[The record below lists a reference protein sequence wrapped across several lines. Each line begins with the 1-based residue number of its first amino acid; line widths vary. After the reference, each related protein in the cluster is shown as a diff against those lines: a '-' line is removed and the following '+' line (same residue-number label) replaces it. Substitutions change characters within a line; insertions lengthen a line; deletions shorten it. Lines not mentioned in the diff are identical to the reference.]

1 MAKKTTKTTRNMKVL
16 EQSGYKYKP
25 TPAIMLKGQW
35 LAEFGFDIA
44 TQVQVQCEDGRL
56 VITKAEQY
64 QEPETE
70 QLKVAEK
77 KGAYGKRNGG
87 RKA

>member
-35 LAEFGFDIA
+35 LSEFGFDIA
-44 TQVQVQCEDGRL
+44 TQVQVQCEEGRL
-56 VITKAEQY
+56 IITKAAQY
-64 QEPETE
+64 PEAGTE
-70 QLKVAEK
+70 QLKIAEK
-77 KGAYGKRNGG
+77 KGGYGKRNGG
-87 RKA
+87 SKA

>member
-35 LAEFGFDIA
+35 LAEFGFEIFFYFFVDILSTNA
-44 TQVQVQCEDGRL
+44 QIVMIE
-56 VITKAEQY
+56 Y
-64 QEPETE
+64 
-70 QLKVAEK
+70 
-77 KGAYGKRNGG
+77 
-87 RKA
+87 